1 MFCFFKQKTAYEL
14 RISDWSSDVCSSD
27 LTEPAVDLAQPLLA
41 IEIVAVL
48 AAVAVAGG
56 PGDDLDHLG
65 PLDGLELLQL
75 GLQPR
80 QPCRRD
86 VVLCPGRD
94 RRRSEERR
102 VGKESFSTFRSRWSA
117 YP

>member
-1 MFCFFKQKTAYEL
+1 M

-27 LTEPAVDLAQPLLA
+27 LLAQPLLA

-94 RRRSEERR
+94 RRRR
-102 VGKESFSTFRSRWSA
+102 VILGPVVKVAVGLSGESLTHGATLPPPCIKR
-117 YP
+117 P